1 MRTLLATLMLVSVV
15 MLALGNA
22 GNCQDEIENRDSK
35 PFPIVETRDKVI
47 APPEGCHPFYK
58 KYINANGVV
67 IVGSEK
73 VSDAAMITAR
83 KTVLHLVSKRPDV
96 LKAMLKHHPRISIM
110 AFSEK
115 ASDLPEFGPE
125 SAGEWGLGQ
134 MPGDPTSLVSEK
146 GIRYKGN
153 KEYIADFLMHE
164 FVHVVHNFAMPK
176 TDPEVVDKIYAA
188 YLNAVKEGRF
198 MAPPREP
205 RENTTPFDE
214 YRDDEYFTHCVN
226 AYYDLNERLPGPWV
240 DIKIGEWGERSGTRK
255 QLRENDPIIY
265 EIIEKFFPKSLTDLR
280 ANDMSNRTRAKPPSR
295 KENL

>member
-1 MRTLLATLMLVSVV
+1 MRTLLATLMLISVV
-15 MLALGNA
+15 TLLLANA
-22 GNCQDEIENRDSK
+22 AHCQDESEGRDFK
-35 PFPIVETRDKVI
+35 PFPVVETGDKVI

-73 VSDAAMITAR
+73 VSDASMLAAR
-83 KTVLHLVSKRPDV
+83 KTILHLASKRPDV
-96 LKAMLKHHPRISIM
+96 LKAMVKNHPRISIM
-110 AFSEK
+110 AYSEK

-125 SAGEWGLGQ
+125 SDGEWGLGQ

-146 GIRYKGN
+146 GIRYKEN
-153 KEYIADFLMHE
+153 KKYIADFLMHE
-164 FVHVVHNFAMPK
+164 FVHVVHNFAMPI

-198 MAPPREP
+198 MAPPNEP
-205 RENTTPFDE
+205 REDTTPFDE
-214 YRDDEYFTHCVN
+214 WRDDEYFTHCVN

-255 QLRENDPIIY
+255 QLRESDPIVY
-265 EIIEKFFPKSLTDLR
+265 EIIEQFFPESRIDLR
-280 ANDMSNRTRAKPPSR
+280 ADDMSDDGDR
-295 KENL
+295 E